1 MRPDRPGGVL
11 VLRVGYVHLVAKRS
25 RAREQPG
32 AGSNTDLKRCRRA
45 QRSLNLVDSR
55 LDVVEWGQQVSRY
68 IGDDLVDQ
76 FLNLDPD
83 GDHGRVYDF
92 TYDSFEQAL
101 HFSVGWRSW
110 PLAAECE
117 WMLPRLRDA
126 ANRSNQPDPFL
137 LEVGAGAGAA
147 AAILSAALQIPILAV
162 DSHPKTLGLAEQ
174 FASRTGGTVESAIA
188 EIADLGDVLG
198 GRIPTAVY
206 GMGVYR
212 HLQPHDHGEDEKF
225 SDWANMQHILA
236 THQVGPHVDS
246 FITALE
252 GADLVLAEMMCTDY
266 LAEMASGLLRHGYEI
281 PKGGM
286 RRIDG
291 ATPEGPTTAFG
302 IHFSTADLPNRD
314 PNLLIEMFS
323 PLPRPH
329 GRFESDPDNDPAAE
343 ALRLSL
349 EPTEFI
355 EATELDYTD
364 GSGRLRYEVF
374 APGEHLIGRYTS
386 TSRGFRSL
394 KFVPRQDLASLLR
407 DLRTDTAGYEE
418 VGTATAQPCH
428 MPAPL
433 WGSSADEPK
442 TLSSSFWLRG

>member
-1 MRPDRPGGVL
+1 MGD
-11 VLRVGYVHLVAKRS
+11 
-25 RAREQPG
+25 EM
-32 AGSNTDLKRCRRA
+32 
-45 QRSLNLVDSR
+45 
-55 LDVVEWGQQVSRY
+55 VSRWFELDA
-68 IGDDLVDQ
+68 GDYES
-76 FLNLDPD
+76 
-83 GDHGRVYDF
+83 VYDF
-92 TYDSFEQAL
+92 TYASFEQAV

-126 ANRSNQPDPFL
+126 VARSTHTDPFL
-137 LEVGAGAGAA
+137 VEIGAGAGAA
-147 AAILSAALQIPILAV
+147 AAILSAALQIPVIAV

-174 FASRTGGTVESAIA
+174 FAHRTGGMVESRAG
-188 EIADLGDVLG
+188 EIAALTEVLG
-198 GRIPTAVY
+198 GKLPAAVF
-206 GMGVYR
+206 GMGIYR
-212 HLQPHDHGEDEKF
+212 HLQPHEHGEEETF

-236 THQVGPHVDS
+236 TYQVGPHVDS
-246 FITALE
+246 FIEALN
-252 GADLVLAEMMCTDY
+252 GADLLLAEMMCTDY
-266 LAEMASGLLRHGYEI
+266 LAEMASGLFRHGYDI

-302 IHFSTADLPNRD
+302 IHFSTANLPDRD

-329 GRFESDPDNDPAAE
+329 SHFESEPDDGRPAE

-355 EATELDYTD
+355 EAAEFDYTD

-374 APGEHLIGRYTS
+374 ALGEHLIGRYTA

-394 KFVPRQDLASLLR
+394 KFFPRQDLETLLQ

-418 VGTATAQPCH
+418 VGAVTVQPCSV
-428 MPAPL
+428 PAQL
-433 WGSSADEPK
+433 WGSAAAEPK
-442 TLSSSFWLRG
+442 AVPGSFWLRG